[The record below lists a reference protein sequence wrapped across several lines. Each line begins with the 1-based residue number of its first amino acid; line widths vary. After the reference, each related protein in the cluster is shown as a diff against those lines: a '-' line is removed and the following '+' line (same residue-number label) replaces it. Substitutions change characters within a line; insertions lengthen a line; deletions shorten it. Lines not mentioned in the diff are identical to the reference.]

1 MIKIIGIAFI
11 TLLFSLFLKD
21 KVPQISI
28 IISVS
33 GVIFI
38 ALISFNE
45 IATINNKLTEISSYI
60 SSTTPYVKL
69 MIKTLVII
77 ILTQII
83 SDLCRDNGE
92 NALAFVTELSAKFI
106 VVGISLPMFDKI
118 ISIVL
123 GLLKWKDF

>member
-1 MIKIIGIAFI
+1 MIRIICVAFVA
-11 TLLFSLFLKD
+11 LLFSIFLKD

-92 NALAFVTELSAKFI
+92 NALASVTELSAKFI